1 VHSGEFLSGEGEELL
16 LQHLQEQERSNY
28 ARNAFVAPASLNAVA
43 QSGPPVPDDL
53 VDQQQ
58 HEVLVR
64 RFAQSINRDASQPR
78 HDAWSFDKIFEV
90 RRLLISQ
97 LNTPDV
103 ECKRRLKE
111 IKAAYPEAAD
121 SSSSSAALS
130 ASSSG

>member
-1 VHSGEFLSGEGEELL
+1 MHSGEFLSGEGEELL
-16 LQHLQEQERSNY
+16 LQHLQERSNY